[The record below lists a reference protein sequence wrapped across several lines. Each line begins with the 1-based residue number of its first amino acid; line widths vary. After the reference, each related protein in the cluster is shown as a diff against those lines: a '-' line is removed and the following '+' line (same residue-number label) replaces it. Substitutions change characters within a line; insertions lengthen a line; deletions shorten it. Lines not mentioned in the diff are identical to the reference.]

1 MNFSINLG
9 NWNSVFVVP
18 TSVVDKHIKLAG
30 VAQLKVLL
38 WILRHA
44 GDNLSIENIAE
55 ALSMHPADV
64 KDSMQYWIETK
75 LLATFE
81 DCITPGKD
89 KEIPEPKEK
98 SSEHTSLKR
107 NQEINKD
114 NSIEHKPKLRSLSR
128 ALKPDSLYTAERI
141 NSDPEIKYLTQEAQ
155 VILGRPISN
164 ADCATLLMLHDND
177 GLPVQVII
185 MVLQYA
191 VSIGKSNMKYIEKM
205 AISWA
210 QEEIDTIEKAEK
222 KIISLNE
229 HQKAWKI
236 VEKII
241 GIERRSPTSKEDEFS
256 NRWINEWKFN
266 ESMIREAY
274 ERCVDSKGKYIAS
287 YMDSIIK
294 RWHSLNIY
302 SIEQA
307 KEENFKLKSKKFD
320 NSKRTPSYNIE
331 EYERYSIFDDNNNM
345 EVV

>member
-18 TSVVDKHIKLAG
+18 TAIVDKHIKLAG
-30 VAQLKVLL
+30 AAQLKVLL
-38 WILRHA
+38 CALRHA
-44 GDNLSIENIAE
+44 GDNLSIENIAK

-64 KDSMQYWIETK
+64 KDSMQYWIETEV
-75 LLATFE
+75 LTISE
-81 DCITPGKD
+81 DCIIPGTNKD
-89 KEIPEPKEK
+89 KKSPKSIETPEC
-98 SSEHTSLKR
+98 TVLKQ
-107 NQEINKD
+107 NLEINND
-114 NSIEHKPKLRSLSR
+114 NSIEHKPKSRPLSR
-128 ALKPDSLYTAERI
+128 KLKPDSLYTAERI
-141 NSDPEIKYLTQEAQ
+141 NNDPEIKYLTQEAQ

-164 ADCATLLMLHDND
+164 GDCATLLMLHDND
-177 GLPVQVII
+177 GLPIQVII
-185 MVLQYA
+185 MILQYA
-191 VSIGKSNMKYIEKM
+191 VGIGKSNMKYIEKI

-210 QEEIDTIEKAEK
+210 NEEIDTIEKAEK

-229 HQKAWKI
+229 HQKAWNT

-241 GIERRSPTSKEDEFS
+241 GIERRSPTLKEDEFS

-274 ERCVDSKGKYIAS
+274 DRCVDSKGKYIAS

-294 RWHSLNIY
+294 RWHNLNIH

-307 KEENFKLKSKKFD
+307 NKERLKIKSKKYD
-320 NSKRTPSYNIE
+320 NKRTPSYNIE
-331 EYERYSIFDDNNNM
+331 EYEKYSIFDDNNGM